1 MAHPN
6 FPTNTSMPT
15 DMTSRSSSTATIDAS
30 HLDVGYGLHTV
41 VRDIDLVATPGDLVV
56 LIGTNGSGKSTV
68 LKTLA
73 GILTPMHGTVSLLG
87 GPPGRSPR
95 RVAYLPQHPVSSHTL
110 PLRARDVVAMGRYAH
125 LGLFGRATSRD
136 RSIVDDTM
144 LRTGADGFAEKSLR
158 ELSGGQQQR
167 THLAQVL
174 TRQAE
179 VLLLDEPTAG
189 LDIAGKSAIAEI
201 IADERSR
208 GVTVVLAT
216 HDLSDAA
223 SATTVMLLAQ
233 RVVAIGTPAE
243 ALRDEYLR
251 ECFGF
256 TQPH

>member
-1 MAHPN
+1 MNSHSS
-6 FPTNTSMPT
+6 PTTT
-15 DMTSRSSSTATIDAS
+15 IEASR
-30 HLDVGYGLHTV
+30 LDVGYGLHTV
-41 VRDIDLVATPGDLVV
+41 VHDINLVTAPGDLVA
-56 LIGTNGSGKSTV
+56 LIGTNGSGKSTL

-73 GILTPMHGTVSLLG
+73 GMLPPMHGSVSVLG
-87 GPPGRSPR
+87 EAPGRSPR

-125 LGLFGRATSRD
+125 LGLFGRATARD
-136 RSIVDDTM
+136 RSIVNDTM
-144 LRTGADGFAEKSLR
+144 HRTGIDDFAEKSLR

-189 LDIAGKSAIAEI
+189 LDIAGKAAVAEI
-201 IADERSR
+201 IADERAR

-223 SATTVMLLAQ
+223 TATAVMLLAQ
-233 RVVAIGTPAE
+233 RVVAFGSPAE
-243 ALRDEYLR
+243 ALRDEHLR

>member
-1 MAHPN
+1 
-6 FPTNTSMPT
+6 
-15 DMTSRSSSTATIDAS
+15 
-30 HLDVGYGLHTV
+30 
-41 VRDIDLVATPGDLVV
+41 
-56 LIGTNGSGKSTV
+56 
-68 LKTLA
+68 
-73 GILTPMHGTVSLLG
+73 
-87 GPPGRSPR
+87 
-95 RVAYLPQHPVSSHTL
+95 
-110 PLRARDVVAMGRYAH
+110 MGRYAH
-125 LGLFGRATSRD
+125 LGLFGRSTARD

-144 LRTGADGFAEKSLR
+144 LRTGAVGFAEKSLR

-189 LDIAGKSAIAEI
+189 LDIAGKSAVAGI
-201 IADERSR
+201 IADERAR

-216 HDLSDAA
+216 HDLSDAE

>member
-1 MAHPN
+1 
-6 FPTNTSMPT
+6 MPI
-15 DMTSRSSSTATIDAS
+15 DMTNLSSSPETICAS

-41 VRDIDLVATPGDLVV
+41 VRDISLMTAPGDLVA
-56 LIGTNGSGKSTV
+56 LIGTNGSGKSTL

-73 GILTPMHGTVSLLG
+73 GILTPMHGTVSVLG
-87 GPPGRSPR
+87 GPPGRTPR

-125 LGLFGRATSRD
+125 LGLFGRSTARD
-136 RSIVDDTM
+136 RSIVDNTM

-189 LDIAGKSAIAEI
+189 LDIAGKSA
-201 IADERSR
+201 
-208 GVTVVLAT
+208 
-216 HDLSDAA
+216 
-223 SATTVMLLAQ
+223 
-233 RVVAIGTPAE
+233 
-243 ALRDEYLR
+243 
-251 ECFGF
+251 
-256 TQPH
+256 